1 MASEYPMRTEGTVMD
16 SCFYARGLCRK
27 LCWEVACLARCANRR
42 NYWLVVGVATVMI
55 LSAVGGML
63 SGARGATRYSLI
75 STPAPAPPPP
85 PRTRLAPNDRGYVR
99 VETMSG
105 SAGCSIT
112 AELVACQNFAGDWTS
127 SSAGQQYPAA
137 SVSADGDFH
146 WVQADLGALEGRVR
160 LGYQTYDAVGWTIA
174 ASPAVT
180 TFTNDHNGRGMS
192 VSDQDVQPF

>member
-1 MASEYPMRTEGTVMD
+1 MD

-27 LCWEVACLARCANRR
+27 LCWEVACLARCAKRR

-63 SGARGATRYSLI
+63 WGARDAVRYSLI
-75 STPAPAPPPP
+75 STSTPAPP

-127 SSAGQQYPAA
+127 PSVGQRYPAA

-160 LGYQTYDAVGWTIA
+160 LDCQTYKAVGWTIA
-174 ASPAVT
+174 VGEAAT
-180 TFTNDHNGRGMS
+180 TFTNDHSGHGMS